1 MTDTYPTGPSRAVT
15 SSAPVASTSPAIDAV
30 VFDLGGVLIEW
41 DPRHL
46 YRQLFPGDEE
56 AMERF
61 LAEICT
67 YEWNARQDIGGT
79 WGDAVREL
87 TAEHPEWAPFIA
99 AYDERWDEMVPGSV
113 PGTPDILRELHDRGT
128 RLLALSNWSV
138 EKFVATRPRFAF
150 LELFEALMISAHVGL
165 AKPDPA
171 IFRECIARF
180 SLTPARTVFIDDS
193 AANVASASAEGL
205 VAIRF
210 TDADDLRTRFEGMG
224 LLARG

>member
-1 MTDTYPTGPSRAVT
+1 MTPRNPAGSAEPSVAAVAP
-15 SSAPVASTSPAIDAV
+15 SSAIDVV

-67 YEWNARQDIGGT
+67 YEWNARQDVGGT
-79 WGDAVREL
+79 WDDAVREL
-87 TAEHPEWAPFIA
+87 TAQHPEWASFIA
-99 AYDERWDEMVPGSV
+99 AYHERWDEMVPGAV
-113 PGTPDILRELHDRGT
+113 PGTPEVLRELRDADM

-138 EKFVATRPRFAF
+138 DKFVLTRPRFAF
-150 LELFEALMISAHVGL
+150 LEWFEAIMISGDMGM

-180 SLTPARTVFIDDS
+180 SLEPGRTVFIDDS
-193 AANVASASAEGL
+193 PANVEAARAHGWRAILFESATQLEP
-205 VAIRF
+205 V
-210 TDADDLRTRFEGMG
+210 
-224 LLARG
+224 LAAHID